1 MTTRAVDIRLMERGR
16 GALPMLVATV
26 ASGVATALLV
36 LGQAVILASIIN
48 RVFLGK
54 ETLTDVSGNL
64 LQLALL
70 FVARALT
77 VWIRQVFAARAAVA
91 VKRSLRRDL
100 IAAVLRRGTRAG
112 DAGGELVVQ
121 VVQGVDALDPY
132 FARYLPEL
140 ILGAIVPLVGVI
152 WVATIDRLSA
162 GILLVTVP
170 LIPVFMILIGSIADE
185 QTAKRW
191 RRLQSLAGAFQTMVR
206 GMTVL
211 RVFGR
216 TRDWLE
222 RLQESSEDL
231 RRETMATLR
240 IAFLSALVLELI
252 ATISTAL
259 VAVAVGIRVVYGQI
273 DFQPAFTVLIIA
285 PEIYL
290 PLRRV
295 GAEFHAA
302 MEGVKASGSAFDL
315 IAQEQEP
322 TGAIPAPDAA
332 TSTITLDRVSAVSGG
347 RTLLADLSL
356 QIEPGEFVALVG
368 ESGAGKTT
376 LLRLLMGF
384 AAPAGGRISV
394 GGIDLSEVELRGWWD
409 QISYLPQ
416 EPFFRSGSIR
426 DNVQLADPHA
436 SDARLWHAL
445 DVCGLADFVKSLPQG
460 LDTGVGEGA
469 KLLSAG
475 QRRRL
480 ALARAFVRRSPI
492 VLLDEPTANVDATT
506 RAVLGSAIKKL
517 NESGTVIAVL
527 HDREMADLADR
538 CIEVTPE

>member
-1 MTTRAVDIRLMERGR
+1 MQRGR
-16 GALPMLVATV
+16 GAMPMLIATV
-26 ASGVATALLV
+26 ASGVATAVVV
-36 LGQAVILASIIN
+36 LGQAVLLASIIS
-48 RVFLGK
+48 RVFLGR
-54 ETLTDVSGNL
+54 ETLAAVSDNL

-70 FVARALT
+70 FLARALT

-100 IAAVLRRGTRAG
+100 VAAVLRRGTKRG
-112 DAGGELVVQ
+112 DAGGDLVVQ

-132 FARYLPEL
+132 FSRYLPEL
-140 ILGAIVPLVGVI
+140 ILGAIVPLVGVV
-152 WVATIDRLSA
+152 WVATIDAVSA
-162 GILLVTVP
+162 VILLVTVP

-191 RRLQSLAGAFQTMVR
+191 RRLQTLAGAFQTMVR

-216 TRDWLE
+216 TSDWLTH
-222 RLQESSEDL
+222 LQESSEEL

-259 VAVAVGIRVVYGQI
+259 VAVAVGLRVVYGQI
-273 DFQPAFTVLIIA
+273 DFQPALTVLIIA
-285 PEIYL
+285 PEVYL

-315 IAQEQEP
+315 IEQDQDPE
-322 TGAIPAPDAA
+322 GAVPAPDAA
-332 TSTITLDRVSAVSGG
+332 SSVITLDRVHAVSGG

-356 QIEPGEFVALVG
+356 QIEPGEFIALIG
-368 ESGAGKTT
+368 GSGAGKTT

-384 AAPAGGRISV
+384 ASPSAGCVSV
-394 GGIDLSEVELRGWWD
+394 GGVDLADVELRGWWN

-426 DNVQLADPHA
+426 DNIQLADPEA
-436 SDARLWHAL
+436 SDGRLWQAL
-445 DVCGLADFVKSLPQG
+445 DVCGLADFVRSLPQG

-480 ALARAFVRRSPI
+480 ALARTFVRRSPI

-506 RAVLGSAIKKL
+506 RKLLGSAIREL
-517 NESGTVIAVL
+517 NETGTVIAVV
-527 HDREMADLADR
+527 HDRETADLADR
-538 CIEVTPE
+538 CIEVIPG

>member
-1 MTTRAVDIRLMERGR
+1 
-16 GALPMLVATV
+16 MLVATV

-54 ETLTDVSGNL
+54 ETLTDVGDSL

-77 VWIRQVFAARAAVA
+77 VWVRQVFAARAAVA
-91 VKRSLRRDL
+91 VKRSLRLDL
-100 IAAVLRRGTRAG
+100 VAAVLRRGTRPG
-112 DAGGELVVQ
+112 DAGGDLVVQ

-132 FARYLPEL
+132 FSRYLPEL
-140 ILGAIVPLVGVI
+140 ILAAIVPLVGVL
-152 WVATIDRLSA
+152 WVATIDGLSA

-191 RRLQSLAGAFQTMVR
+191 ARLQSLAGAFQTMVR

-216 TRDWLE
+216 TSDWLA
-222 RLQESSEDL
+222 RLHESSEEL
-231 RRETMATLR
+231 RHETMATLR

-259 VAVAVGIRVVYGQI
+259 VAVAVGLRVVYGQI
-273 DFQPAFTVLIIA
+273 DFQPALTVLIIA

-290 PLRRV
+290 PMRRV

-315 IAQEQEP
+315 IEQDHDRN
-322 TGAIPAPDAA
+322 GAIPAPDAA
-332 TSTITLDRVSAVSGG
+332 TSIIILDQVSAVSGG

-384 AAPAGGRISV
+384 AAPAGGRVCV
-394 GGIDLSEVELRGWWD
+394 GGIDLSKVELRGWWD

-426 DNVQLADPHA
+426 DNIQLADPDA
-436 SDARLWHAL
+436 SDEQLWHAL
-445 DVCGLADFVKSLPQG
+445 DVCGLADFVTTLPQG
-460 LDTGVGEGA
+460 LNTDVGEGA

-480 ALARAFVRRSPI
+480 ALARTFVRRSPI
-492 VLLDEPTANVDATT
+492 VLLDEPTANVDAPT
-506 RAVLGSAIKKL
+506 RAVIGRAIRKL
-517 NESGTVIAVL
+517 NETGTVIAVL
-527 HDREMADLADR
+527 HDLEMAGLADR
-538 CIEVTPE
+538 CIEVSPE